1 MTIFPDTQPVPF
13 LLPAKPAPIRVD
25 PADTAVLV
33 VDMQNDFGAKDG
45 MFDRAG
51 IDISL
56 IEQIVP
62 ATGQVIASARQAG
75 MKIIFLKMGFSEDL
89 SDLGSEGSPN
99 RTRHLQFGVGQSITA
114 PDGRPSRILVRG
126 TWNTDI
132 IPQLRPWEGDIVV
145 NKTRYSGFYRTEL
158 DAVLKMHGIQ
168 NLLVTGCTTSVCVE
182 STIRDAM
189 FLDYCPILLED
200 CTAEP
205 IGYGL
210 PRSNY
215 EASLLLIGALFGWVS
230 DSHAFLQTVEAALG
244 EPAPAGARA

>member
-1 MTIFPDTQPVPF
+1 
-13 LLPAKPAPIRVD
+13 
-25 PADTAVLV
+25 
-33 VDMQNDFGAKDG
+33 MQNDFGAKGG

-62 ATGQVIASARQAG
+62 AIRQVIASARQAG

-89 SDLGSEGSPN
+89 SDLGGEGSPN
-99 RTRHLQFGVGQSITA
+99 RTRHLQFGVGQPITA
-114 PDGRPSRILVRG
+114 PDGRPSRILVRD
-126 TWNTDI
+126 TWNTEI

-145 NKTRYSGFYRTEL
+145 YKTRYSGFHRTEL
-158 DAVLKMHGIQ
+158 DAVLKMHGIK

-189 FLDYCPILLED
+189 FLDYCPVLLED

-215 EASLLLIGALFGWVS
+215 EASLLIIGALFGWVS
-230 DSHAFLQTVEAALG
+230 DSHAFLQMVEAALG
-244 EPAPAGARA
+244 EPALAGARA